1 VRVCVSCNSSR
12 YLLAGY
18 FPIRSTSHVVGG
30 HCVPLLIHSVFVSFV
45 LTLNPRPLNF
55 PGLPFVRFATLH
67 HLFCYTA
74 GSPSKFSNYL
84 DTHLNLKRKG
94 SFVLFFLPKSSLFF
108 SVDYLVR
115 SPYHFKCC
123 ATLGRTLT
131 RRFSGGFF
139 TWVALLFFFSN
150 MG

>member
-1 VRVCVSCNSSR
+1 VRVCALYVTRRAHHGIS
-12 YLLAGY
+12 LLDI
-18 FPIRSTSHVVGG
+18 FQF
-30 HCVPLLIHSVFVSFV
+30 VPSVALSAAIASFV
-45 LTLNPRPLNF
+45 LTLNRRPLNF
-55 PGLPFVRFATLH
+55 PGLSFVRFATLH
-67 HLFCYTA
+67 HLFCHTA
-74 GSPSKFSNYL
+74 GLPSKFSNYL

-108 SVDYLVR
+108 PVDYLVR

-139 TWVALLFFFSN
+139 TWVALMVFFSN
-150 MG
+150 MGSSGLGQ